1 MRDDNS
7 VFIEMTGITK
17 RFPGVVALDD
27 VSLTVKKGE
36 VVALVG
42 ENGAGKSTLMKMLS
56 GLYHP
61 DEGEIR
67 VNGEIV
73 KITDPKCAQG
83 LGISTIFQE
92 PSLAPHLNAVQNVY
106 LGRETQKG
114 LIGNAIKRLDEKTMT
129 VETQKLYAEFFPTVE
144 DVLVPVSRLGALK
157 NRVIEIVKALS
168 ISCSLVIMDEPT
180 AALAEHE
187 RQVLFDFVH
196 MLKKQGIAV
205 IYITHHLRE
214 LFGLVDRIVVMRD
227 GKNVAEVGPEDTDI
241 DDLVARMVG
250 RTITNYI
257 VKETVAI
264 GEQVLG
270 VEGLTRR
277 GVIEDINLHVKKG
290 EIVGLAGLAGA
301 GRTETVRAI
310 VGADRVT
317 TGTIRINGKKCKI
330 KTPKDAIAQG
340 IGMLPENR
348 KLQGA
353 LIEQDIKDNIT
364 LANLKEVL
372 AGKFVIRKN
381 KEIRT
386 AEEYVKRLV
395 VKTPSIYQ
403 KVKSLS
409 GGNQQK
415 VILAKW
421 MFTKPQVLIFD
432 EPTQGIDVGAKH
444 EIYSL
449 IADFVKEGGGILLVS
464 SELPE
469 LMGLA
474 DRIYVMHQGRI
485 VHEFTREEATEEN
498 ITLYASGGHE
508 S

>member
-1 MRDDNS
+1 MGNS
-7 VFIEMTGITK
+7 GNAFIEMTGITK
-17 RFPGVVALDD
+17 RFPGVVALSD
-27 VSLTVKKGE
+27 VSLSVGKGE
-36 VVALVG
+36 VLALVG

-67 VNGEIV
+67 VNGKPV
-73 KITDPKCAQG
+73 RITDPGCAQR

-92 PSLAPHLNAVQNVY
+92 PSLAPHLSAVQNVY
-106 LGRETQKG
+106 LGREVQKD
-114 LIGNAIKRLDEKTMT
+114 LIGKAVRRLDEKAMLE
-129 VETQKLYAEFFPTVE
+129 ETQKLYAKFFPTVE
-144 DVLVPVSRLGALK
+144 DVLVPVGQLGALK

-168 ISCSLVIMDEPT
+168 IQCSLVIMDEPT

-196 MLKKQGIAV
+196 MLKSQGIAV

-227 GKNVAEVGPEDTDI
+227 GKNVAEVGPADTDI

-257 VKETVAI
+257 VKEDVPVG
-264 GEQVLG
+264 GEVLRVSGLNRKG
-270 VEGLTRR
+270 VL
-277 GVIEDINLHVKKG
+277 EDVSLHVNRG

-310 VGADRVT
+310 VGADKISS
-317 TGTIRINGKKCKI
+317 GTVSVDGRECRI
-330 KTPKDAIAQG
+330 KTPKDAIRCG

-353 LIEQDIKDNIT
+353 LIEQDVKDNIT

-372 AGKFVIRKN
+372 AGNFVLRKN
-381 KEIRT
+381 KEIKT
-386 AEEYVKRLV
+386 AKEYVQRLG
-395 VKTPSIYQ
+395 VKTPTIYQ

-421 MFTKPQVLIFD
+421 LFTKPQVLIFD

-444 EIYSL
+444 EIYNL

-469 LMGLA
+469 LLGLA
-474 DRIYVMHQGRI
+474 DRIYVMHQGKI
-485 VHEFTREEATEEN
+485 VHEFTRAQATEEN